1 MLRWIR
7 QQLGF
12 DPPHQSET
20 RTVYIANR
28 FPEHGHY
35 VPQKFADN
43 RIISSKYTVWNFV
56 PKNLFEQFRRI
67 ANFYFLIIFLVQLM
81 IDTPTSPITSGLPL
95 FFVITVT
102 AIKQGYEDW
111 LRHKAD
117 NEVNGAPVYVVRS
130 GSLVQTK
137 SKNIRVGDIVRV
149 AKDETFPADLVLL
162 SSDREDGTCHITTA
176 SLDGETNL
184 KTHFAVPETAVAQSV
199 SRLEALVAIIECQQ
213 PEADLYR
220 FIGRITVTQQEEE
233 IVRPLGSENLLLRGA
248 RLKNTKEIF
257 GVAVYTGMEAKMALN
272 YKCKSQKRSAVEK
285 SMNTFLLIYLGILL
299 FEAILSTILKY
310 AWQAESKWDEPWY
323 NQKTEQDRNSS
334 KILRFISDFLAFL
347 VLYNFIIPISLYVTV
362 EMQKFLGSFFIG
374 WDLDL
379 YHEETDQKAQVNT
392 SDLNEELGQ
401 VEYVFTDKTGTLTE
415 NEMQFRECSI
425 NGIKYH
431 EISGKLVPEGM
442 TDDSPDGYLPRLSG
456 EEELF
461 LKAVSLCHTVQIS
474 YDQTDGLEDSFRH
487 ANGMSSQMEYYAS
500 SPDEKALVEATK
512 RIGVTF
518 AGSNGEN
525 MEIKTFGRSEKY
537 KLLHVLEF
545 DANRRRMSVIL
556 QTPSGEKVLF
566 TKGAESSILPFI
578 RSGEIEKTRVHVD
591 EFALKGL
598 RTLVVA
604 CRHFTPEEYQE
615 VDRRLQEARTALQQR
630 EERLAEVFSFIEK
643 DLELLGAT
651 GVEDKLQEKVQET
664 IESLRL
670 AGIKVWVLTGDKHET
685 AVSVSLSCGHFH
697 RTMNILELVQQK
709 SDNECAEQLRSLAR
723 RIKDD
728 HVIQHGLVVDGASLS
743 LALREHEK
751 LFMDI
756 CRNCPA
762 VLCCRMAPLQKAKVV
777 RLIKTSPEK
786 PITLAIGDG
795 ANDVSMIQEA
805 HVGIGI
811 MGKEGRQA
819 VRNSD
824 YAIAR
829 FRFLSKLLLVH
840 GHFYY
845 IRIANLVQYFF
856 YKNVCFITPQFLYQF
871 VCLFSQQ
878 TLYDSVYLTLYNIS
892 FTSLPILV
900 YSLFEQ
906 LVHPH
911 VLQSKPAL
919 YRDISK
925 NSLLSFKSF
934 LYWTLL
940 GFSHALVFFF
950 GSYLLMGED
959 TSLMGNGKILKANRQ
974 LMFGNWTFGTL
985 VFTVMVI
992 TVTLKLA
999 LETHF
1004 WTWMNHFV
1012 TWGSIAFYF
1021 IFSLFYGGIIWPF
1034 LHTQDMYFVFVQLLS
1049 SGSAWFAII
1058 IIVIICLFPD
1068 VIKKVLYRHVQPTT
1082 TQKAQ
1087 LTETY
1092 KGINC
1097 LDAMCCFSDGETACA
1112 PVGRI
1117 MERMMGRCNPSR
1129 LRRLWSDP
1137 DPFNSNDRSILTLS
1151 PMEATSC

>member
-12 DPPHQSET
+12 DPPHQSDT

-28 FPEHGHY
+28 FPQHGHY
-35 VPQKFADN
+35 IPQRFADN
-43 RIISSKYTVWNFV
+43 RIISSKYTIWNFI

-81 IDTPTSPITSGLPL
+81 IDTPTSPVTSGLPL

-102 AIKQGYEDW
+102 AIKQGFEDW

-117 NEVNGAPVYVVRS
+117 NEVNGAPVFVVRS
-130 GSLVQTK
+130 GGLVQTR

-162 SSDREDGTCHITTA
+162 SSDRAEGTCHITTA

-184 KTHFAVPETAVAQSV
+184 KTHYAVPETAVSQSV
-199 SRLEALVAIIECQQ
+199 SQLEALQAVVECQQ

-220 FIGRITVTQQEEE
+220 FVGRITVTQQGEE
-233 IVRPLGSENLLLRGA
+233 IVRPLGPENLLLRGA

-257 GVAVYTGMEAKMALN
+257 GVAVYTGMESKMALN

-285 SMNTFLLIYLGILL
+285 SMNTFLIIYLGILL

-310 AWQAESKWDEPWY
+310 AWQAENKWDEPFY
-323 NQKTEQDRNSS
+323 NEKTEQERNSS
-334 KILRFISDFLAFL
+334 KILKFISDFLAFL

-379 YHEETDQKAQVNT
+379 YHEESDQRAQVNT

-425 NGIKYH
+425 NGIKYQ
-431 EISGKLVPEGM
+431 EINGKLVPEGM
-442 TDDSPDGYLPRLSG
+442 TDDTPDAAVPRLSR

-474 YDQTDGLEDSFRH
+474 YDQTDGPGEPFSH
-487 ANGMSSQMEYYAS
+487 ANGFTTQMEYYAS

-512 RIGVTF
+512 RMGVTF
-518 AGSNGEN
+518 TGSNGEV
-525 MEIKTFGRSEKY
+525 MEIRTFGKSEKY

-545 DANRRRMSVIL
+545 DPNRRRMSVIL
-556 QTPSGEKVLF
+556 QTPSGQKILF
-566 TKGAESSILPFI
+566 TKGAESAILPYTK
-578 RSGEIEKTRVHVD
+578 SGEIEKTRVHVD

-604 CRHFTPEEYQE
+604 YRLFSAEEYKE
-615 VDRRLQEARTALQQR
+615 VERRIHEARTALQQR
-630 EERLAEVFSFIEK
+630 EERLAETFSFIEK

-664 IESLRL
+664 IEALRL

-709 SDNECAEQLRSLAR
+709 SDHECAEQLRRLAR
-723 RIKDD
+723 RIKED

-751 LFMDI
+751 LFMEV
-756 CRNCPA
+756 CKNCSA

-777 RLIKTSPEK
+777 RLLKTSPEK

-829 FRFLSKLLLVH
+829 FKFLAKLLLVH

-845 IRIANLVQYFF
+845 VRIATLVQYFF

-871 VCLFSQQ
+871 FCLFSQQ
-878 TLYDSVYLTLYNIS
+878 TLYDSVYLTLYNIC

-925 NSLLSFKSF
+925 NSVLSFKTF
-934 LYWTLL
+934 LYWTIL
-940 GFSHALVFFF
+940 GFCHAFIFFF
-950 GSYLLMGED
+950 GSYMLMGED
-959 TSLMGNGKILKANRQ
+959 TSLMGNGQILRANRQ

-1004 WTWMNHFV
+1004 WTWINHFV

-1058 IIVIICLFPD
+1058 IIIITCLFPD
-1068 VIKKVLYRHVQPTT
+1068 VIKKVFYRHLQPTS
-1082 TQKAQ
+1082 TQKSQMYSNRVAIGDDFIALQPLSRAKNQ
-1087 LTETY
+1087 LGKISLLRPMRGSAVWTQ
-1092 KGINC
+1092 
-1097 LDAMCCFSDGETACA
+1097 CA
-1112 PVGRI
+1112 VSRRAVVAVPGWP
-1117 MERMMGRCNPSR
+1117 RC
-1129 LRRLWSDP
+1129 WSD
-1137 DPFNSNDRSILTLS
+1137 
-1151 PMEATSC
+1151 

>member
-12 DPPHQSET
+12 DPPHQSDT

-28 FPEHGHY
+28 FPQHGHY
-35 VPQKFADN
+35 VPQRFADN

-81 IDTPTSPITSGLPL
+81 IDTPTSPVTSGLPL

-117 NEVNGAPVYVVRS
+117 NEVNGAPVFVVRS
-130 GSLVQTK
+130 GSLVQTR

-149 AKDETFPADLVLL
+149 AKDETFPVDLVLL
-162 SSDREDGTCHITTA
+162 SSDRAEGTCHITTT

-184 KTHFAVPETAVAQSV
+184 KTHYSVPETLVSQSV
-199 SRLEALVAIIECQQ
+199 SRLEALHAVVECQQ
-213 PEADLYR
+213 PDADLYR
-220 FIGRITVTQQEEE
+220 FVGRITVTQQGEE
-233 IVRPLGSENLLLRGA
+233 IVRPLGPENLLLRGA

-257 GVAVYTGMEAKMALN
+257 GVAVYTGMESKMALN

-310 AWQAESKWDEPWY
+310 AWQAENKWDEPFY
-323 NQKTEQDRNSS
+323 NQKTEQERNSS
-334 KILRFISDFLAFL
+334 QILKFISDFLAFL

-379 YHEETDQKAQVNT
+379 YHEESDQMAQVNT

-415 NEMQFRECSI
+415 NEMLFRECSI
-425 NGIKYH
+425 NGIKYQ
-431 EISGKLVPEGM
+431 EINGKL
-442 TDDSPDGYLPRLSG
+442 SR
-456 EEELF
+456 EELLF

-474 YDQTDGLEDSFRH
+474 YEQPGDGPGDPFSH
-487 ANGMSSQMEYYAS
+487 ANGFSSQMEYYAS

-512 RIGVTF
+512 RMGVTF
-518 AGSNGEN
+518 IGSHGET
-525 MEIKTFGRSEKY
+525 MEIKTFGKSEKF

-556 QTPSGEKVLF
+556 QTPPGEKVLF
-566 TKGAESSILPFI
+566 TKGAESAILPFTT
-578 RSGEIEKTRVHVD
+578 SGEIDKTKVHVD

-604 CRHFTPEEYQE
+604 CRHFSVEEYE
-615 VDRRLQEARTALQQR
+615 VVDRRLHEARTALQQR

-664 IESLRL
+664 IEALRL

-709 SDNECAEQLRSLAR
+709 SDNECAEQLRQLAR
-723 RIKDD
+723 RIKED

-743 LALREHEK
+743 LALRGHEK
-751 LFMDI
+751 LFME
-756 CRNCPA
+756 
-762 VLCCRMAPLQKAKVV
+762 VV
-777 RLIKTSPEK
+777 RLLKTSPEK

-795 ANDVSMIQEA
+795 AND
-805 HVGIGI
+805 
-811 MGKEGRQA
+811 EGRQA

-829 FRFLSKLLLVH
+829 FKFLSKLLLVH

-845 IRIANLVQYFF
+845 IRIATLVQYFF

-871 VCLFSQQ
+871 FCLFSQQ
-878 TLYDSVYLTLYNIS
+878 TLYDSVYLTLYNIC

-911 VLQSKPAL
+911 VLQSKPVL

-925 NSLLSFKSF
+925 NCLLSFKTF

-940 GFSHALVFFF
+940 GFCHSFVFFF
-950 GSYLLMGED
+950 GSYILMGED
-959 TSLMGNGKILKANRQ
+959 TSLMGNGQ
-974 LMFGNWTFGTL
+974 MFGNWTFGTL
-985 VFTVMVI
+985 VFTVMFI

-1021 IFSLFYGGIIWPF
+1021 VFSLFYGGIIWPF

-1058 IIVIICLFPD
+1058 IIIITCLFPD
-1068 VIKKVLYRHVQPTT
+1068 IIKKVFYRHLQPTS
-1082 TQKAQ
+1082 TQRSQMEEDKSSVSSEYDSAESWSRGEDNWQQLAASPPPAQ
-1087 LTETY
+1087 GPAL
-1092 KGINC
+1092 C
-1097 LDAMCCFSDGETACA
+1097 SPSCVDSMCCYSEGENGCTRL
-1112 PVGRI
+1112 GR
-1117 MERMMGRCNPSR
+1117 MVEQVMGRCDPARANRCDPMLCGLGCCRRFSYKLESR
-1129 LRRLWSDP
+1129 SNSDP
-1137 DPFNSNDRSILTLS
+1137 FYSNDRSILTLS
-1151 PMEATSC
+1151 PMEATHC

>member
-28 FPEHGHY
+28 FPEHDHY

-162 SSDREDGTCHITTA
+162 SSDREGGTCHITTA

-220 FIGRITVTQQEEE
+220 FVGRITVTQQEEE
-233 IVRPLGSENLLLRGA
+233 IVRPLGAENLLLRGA
-248 RLKNTKEIF
+248 RLKNTKEIY

-299 FEAILSTILKY
+299 FEAVLSTILKY

-323 NQKTEQDRNSS
+323 NQKTEQERNSS

-374 WDLDL
+374 WDIDL

-425 NGIKYH
+425 NGIKYN
-431 EISGKLVPEGM
+431 EINGKLVPEGT
-442 TDDSPDGYLPRLSG
+442 TDDYPDGYLPRLSG
-456 EEELF
+456 DEELF

-500 SPDEKALVEATK
+500 SPDEKALVEATE

-566 TKGAESSILPFI
+566 TKGAESSVFPFT
-578 RSGEIEKTRVHVD
+578 RSGAIEKTRVHVD

-615 VDRRLQEARTALQQR
+615 VDRRLNEARTALQQR

-709 SDNECAEQLRSLAR
+709 SDNECAEQLRRLAR

-751 LFMDI
+751 LFMDV
-756 CRNCPA
+756 CRNCSA

-871 VCLFSQQ
+871 VCLFTQQ

-892 FTSLPILV
+892 FTSLPILM

-950 GSYLLMGED
+950 GSYFLMGED
-959 TSLMGNGKILKANRQ
+959 TSLMGNGK
-974 LMFGNWTFGTL
+974 MFGNWTFGTL

-1004 WTWMNHFV
+1004 WTWVNHFV

-1068 VIKKVLYRHVQPTT
+1068 VIKKVLYRHVQPTS

-1087 LTETY
+1087 HTETH
-1092 KGINC
+1092 KGISC

-1112 PVGRI
+1112 PVGRL